1 VSGHNRPSLPISSV
15 AAPSSLPPARVGPS
29 QESRWS
35 PHRHPFV
42 GMSRSAGEPHPPP
55 SPCLSDASLLDPP
68 CLSSVSHL
76 WEAVGEDRH
85 RVRSL
90 LAHHCSCC
98 VACAAPER
106 APMSLWP
113 RSFVVPWA
121 SLVTGRA
128 DLFHHRPSQAAGF
141 TSASWPLH
149 GFGPIAYDLFKILF
163 FFQIQFYSSL
173 NFRNSYLFEYCSKI
187 HGTNSVRFLN
197 SCSTHEKY
205 KT

>member
-1 VSGHNRPSLPISSV
+1 VSPTLRRRHVFLMRHCSTHLACRVCHISEKPLVKTDTVLGHCWPTAAHAVSR
-15 AAPSSLPPARVGPS
+15 APS
-29 QESRWS
+29 
-35 PHRHPFV
+35 
-42 GMSRSAGEPHPPP
+42 
-55 SPCLSDASLLDPP
+55 
-68 CLSSVSHL
+68 
-76 WEAVGEDRH
+76 
-85 RVRSL
+85 
-90 LAHHCSCC
+90 
-98 VACAAPER
+98 ACAAPER

-149 GFGPIAYDLFKILF
+149 GFGLIAYDLFKILF

-197 SCSTHEKY
+197 SCSTHENY